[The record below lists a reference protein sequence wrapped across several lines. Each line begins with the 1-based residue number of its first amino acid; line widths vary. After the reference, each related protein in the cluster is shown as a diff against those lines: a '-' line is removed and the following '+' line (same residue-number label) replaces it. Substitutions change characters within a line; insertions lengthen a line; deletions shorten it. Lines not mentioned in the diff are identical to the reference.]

1 MAKQTGPQ
9 GYKRTGTF
17 QEHELKVCD
26 LCSSLN
32 LASNAECFICGWTG
46 HFEQSY
52 DVVRTAMIVATQ
64 RYGPLDLE
72 DLTDVHTYREV
83 RSGPLARVQAWL
95 LRLWHLL
102 TG

>member
-9 GYKRTGTF
+9 GFRRTGSF

-32 LASNAECFICGWTG
+32 LASNSECFVCGWTG
-46 HFEQSY
+46 HFENSY

-64 RYGPLDLE
+64 RNGPLDLE
-72 DLTDVHTYREV
+72 DLTDVHSYREV
-83 RSGPLARVQAWL
+83 QPGTWRRLGAWFVGIW
-95 LRLWHLL
+95 RLM